1 MGFSTQLRTEVS
13 LGIEAGACTDVGRIR
28 NNNEDSYRLCGEL
41 GLFVLSDGMGGMA
54 SGEVA
59 SRLAVDT
66 IVAHCCEA
74 EADSSL
80 ALIGNR
86 SPGLSEAANRL
97 ASAVRLANRAVREAA
112 VQSTSGE
119 KDSSQAGMGATVVA
133 ARISEGRLSLAHVGD
148 SRAYRLRGNV
158 FEQLTR
164 DHSFVAEQ
172 VRRGILTEEEASRS
186 NLQNVLTRALG
197 VEAEV
202 EVDVVEQR
210 IVEGDT
216 LLMCSDGLTREL
228 SDSQIAGAL
237 ESVKDAEQASELLV
251 DLANQA
257 GGGDNITAVVL
268 RCGPKRLQGFARIGR
283 LGKRLMKSR
292 SIRTRN

>member
-1 MGFSTQLRTEVS
+1 MGFTAKPRMEVF
-13 LGIEAGACTDVGRIR
+13 GIEAGCRTDTGRIR
-28 NNNEDSYRLCGEL
+28 KNNEDNYRLAAEI
-41 GLFVLSDGMGGMA
+41 GLFVLSDGMGGLA
-54 SGEVA
+54 AGEVA
-59 SRLAVDT
+59 SRVTVET
-66 IVAHCCEA
+66 IVAHCCDA
-74 EADSSL
+74 EGNPSI

-86 SPGLSEAANRL
+86 IVGASEAANRL

-112 VQSTSGE
+112 VQSASGE
-119 KDSSQAGMGATVVA
+119 KASSPTGMGATVVV

-148 SRAYRLRGNV
+148 SRAYRLRGNA

-172 VRRGILTEEEASRS
+172 VRSGMLSEEEAGRS
-186 NLQNVLTRALG
+186 DLQNVLTRALG

-202 EVDVVEQR
+202 EVDVVEE
-210 IVEGDT
+210 IVVEGDT
-216 LLMCSDGLTREL
+216 LLLCSDGLTREL
-228 SDSQIAGAL
+228 SDSQIEGVL
-237 ESVKDAEQASELLV
+237 ESTEDAEEAAGLLV

-268 RCGPKRLQGFARIGR
+268 RCGPKRRQGFALIGR

-292 SIRTRN
+292 SILARN

>member
-1 MGFSTQLRTEVS
+1 MPFATQPRTGAT
-13 LGIEAGACTDVGRIR
+13 LDIEAGACTDVGRIR
-28 NNNEDSYRLCGEL
+28 NNNEDSYRLAEEL
-41 GLFVLSDGMGGMA
+41 GLFVLSDGMGGMT

-59 SRLAVDT
+59 SLLTVDT
-66 IVAHCCEA
+66 IVAHCCDA

-80 ALIGNR
+80 ALVGNR
-86 SPGLSEAANRL
+86 IPGLSEAANRL

-112 VQSTSGE
+112 VQSADGAE
-119 KDSSQAGMGATVVA
+119 DSSQRGMGATVVA
-133 ARISEGRLSLAHVGD
+133 VRISEGRLSLAHVGD

-197 VEAEV
+197 VQAEV
-202 EVDVVEQR
+202 EVDVVEQGV
-210 IVEGDT
+210 VEGDT
-216 LLMCSDGLTREL
+216 LLLCSDGLTREL
-228 SDSQIAGAL
+228 SDSQIAGVL
-237 ESVKDAEQASELLV
+237 ESTEDAERASDLLV
-251 DLANQA
+251 ELANQA

-268 RCGPKRLQGFARIGR
+268 RCGPKRRQGLARIGQ
-283 LGKRLMKSR
+283 LGKRFLKSR